1 MPRDQRAAALLAGA
15 WVGLMLCIGLLAA
28 PTAFDVLPREMAGR
42 VVARLFAGEAYAA
55 LVLCAVLFVIARRRS
70 ARRAAAGTG
79 SVMSAELLLVMG
91 ALFCTVT
98 GYFAIQPMMDAA
110 RAGQGNWSFGALHAA
125 SVVLFGLKG
134 LVVLALAWRLTG
146 RC

>member
-1 MPRDQRAAALLAGA
+1 MPRGQRAAALLAGA
-15 WVGLMLCIGLLAA
+15 WAGLMLCIGLLAA

-42 VVARLFAGEAYAA
+42 VVARLFAGEAYSA
-55 LVLCAVLFVIARRRS
+55 LALCAVLFAIARRQA

-91 ALFCTVT
+91 ALFCTVA

-110 RAGQGNWSFGALHAA
+110 RAGQGSWSFGALHAA
-125 SVVLFGLKG
+125 STVLFGLKG

-146 RC
+146 R